1 MDDMVNKFKTFNI
14 KTVRDIRL
22 ILELLDNKE
31 DYKVYNSN
39 FNLEYS
45 ETAEDMNRF
54 EPVDD
59 VFPEDSCSAHSWR
72 NIEAISVNEFL
83 EKLVLCKQDRGLERD
98 IEDGYVY
105 KDYENLIIRYDLKI
119 IILL

>member
-1 MDDMVNKFKTFNI
+1 MV
-14 KTVRDIRL
+14 
-22 ILELLDNKE
+22 
-31 DYKVYNSN
+31 
-39 FNLEYS
+39 YS
-45 ETAEDMNRF
+45 WEN
-54 EPVDD
+54 V
-59 VFPEDSCSAHSWR
+59 
-72 NIEAISVNEFL
+72 EAISLNKFL

>member
-1 MDDMVNKFKTFNI
+1 MIDIIYKFRTFNI
-14 KTVRDIRL
+14 KTIEDIRL

-39 FNLEYS
+39 FYLDYS
-45 ETAEDMNRF
+45 EISDIYQF
-54 EPVDD
+54 EPVTYIS
-59 VFPEDSCSAHSWR
+59 FEDNYVVYSWR
-72 NIEAISVNEFL
+72 DVEAINVNEFL
-83 EKLVLCKQDRGLERD
+83 KKLVLCKQDRGLERD

-105 KDYENLIIRYDLKI
+105 EDYENLIVRYDLKI

>member
-39 FNLEYS
+39 FYLDYS
-45 ETAEDMNRF
+45 EISDIYRFKPVTYISSEDNC
-54 EPVDD
+54 V
-59 VFPEDSCSAHSWR
+59 VYSWE
-72 NIEAISVNEFL
+72 NVEAVSLNKFL

>member
-1 MDDMVNKFKTFNI
+1 MVEKFRTFNI
-14 KTVRDIRL
+14 KTVKDIRL

-31 DYKVYNSN
+31 GYKVYNSN

-45 ETAEDMNRF
+45 ETTEDIYQF
-54 EPVDD
+54 EPIDD
-59 VFPEDSCSAHSWR
+59 VFPEDSCSAYSWR
-72 NIEAISVNEFL
+72 DVEAINVNEFL
-83 EKLVLCKQDRGLERD
+83 KKLVLCKQDRGLERD